1 MGRTRLLLIAGLL
14 GLMVAPLFGQPFST
28 PISQAIALLQ
38 TGVTT
43 FSVVGLDSLGYIN
56 WGSARAASGYGLR
69 DNDGV
74 IESKNDGGDWSPL
87 STEGSAPSTAKY
99 IIQTASASLPNAQA
113 LGALN
118 SALLLNTTTTGVA
131 TAYTGTAC
139 TNQFVRS
146 LSAIGAATC
155 SSVSLSTDVTGT
167 VTVPNGGTGAATL
180 TGVVVGG
187 GTATMTASTS
197 STAGQVLRV
206 TGTNTF
212 AFGALDLD
220 DTDAVTGTLAV
231 ANGGTN
237 LASGTSGGVLG
248 YTASGTV
255 ASSVALTASALVLG
269 GGAGATPTPLGS
281 LGTTTTVLH
290 GNAAGAPTFAA
301 VNIATDTTGTLGV
314 ARGGTNIASYAIGD
328 LIQATGATTLTALA
342 SPSAGSFLRSGGVTT
357 ASVWSTTKWTNSAT
371 TGDILFASGA
381 NQYANLADV
390 AAGSFLR
397 SGGVSTA
404 PVWSTTAWPNSATTG
419 DILTAT
425 SANTYANVAAVAV
438 GRVLGSQGV
447 ATAPAW
453 LTNVTAT
460 SFASLGTVASA
471 GFLRLANTDAVL
483 ARNNADDGNVA
494 LLTSNSSNQVVL
506 GGTNATALTFTDGTR
521 SLFWRVAAAP
531 TISSGFGTT
540 PSIAGTPS
548 AFKVTV
554 GSGGDTTG
562 VVLFNVTWG
571 TAPVCVA
578 NNQTTAQLVR
588 ATPTTTQVTVAGT
601 LGASDVLSVMCVGY

>member
-1 MGRTRLLLIAGLL
+1 MGRTRYLLIAGLL
-14 GLMVAPLFGQPFST
+14 GLLSVPLFGQPFST

-43 FSVVGLDSLGYIN
+43 FAVVGIDADGYIN
-56 WGSARAASGYGLR
+56 FGDGRTASGYGLR

-74 IESKNDGGDWSPL
+74 IESKNLDGDWSPL

-99 IIQTASASLPNAQA
+99 ILQTASASLPNAQA
-113 LGALN
+113 LGSLA
-118 SALLLNTTTTGVA
+118 SALLLNTTTTGVV
-131 TAYTGTAC
+131 TAYTGASC
-139 TNQFVRS
+139 TNQFVRA

-155 SSVSLSTDVTGT
+155 ASVVLSTDVTGT
-167 VTVPNGGTGAATL
+167 LPVANGGTGAATV
-180 TGVVVGG
+180 TGVVTGS
-187 GTATMTASTS
+187 GTSAMSGVTS
-197 STAGQVLRV
+197 ATAGQILRV
-206 TGTNTF
+206 TGSNTF
-212 AFGALDLD
+212 AFGAIDLD

-237 LASGTSGGVLG
+237 LSSGTSGGIMG
-248 YTASGTV
+248 FTASGTV
-255 ASSVALTASALVLG
+255 ASSVALTANALVLG

-342 SPSAGSFLRSGGVTT
+342 SVSAGSFLRSGGVTT
-357 ASVWSTTKWTNSAT
+357 ASTWSTTKWTNSAT
-371 TGDILFASGA
+371 TGDILYASGA

-404 PVWSTTAWPNSATTG
+404 PVWSTTVLPNSATTG
-419 DILTAT
+419 DILVAT
-425 SANTYANVAAVAV
+425 SANTYTNVAAVAV
-438 GRVLGSQGV
+438 GRVLCSAGV
-447 ATAPAW
+447 TTAPAW
-453 LTNVTAT
+453 CTNVVAASYQGTGTA
-460 SFASLGTVASA
+460 SSA
-471 GFLRLANTDAVL
+471 GVLRLANTDAVM
-483 ARNNADDGNVA
+483 ARNAADDGNIS
-494 LLTSNSSNQVVL
+494 LLTSNASDQVVL
-506 GGTNATALTFTDGTR
+506 GGTNATALKYTDGTR
-521 SLFWRVAAAP
+521 SIFWRTSAP

-540 PSIAGTPS
+540 PAIAGNAS
-548 AFKVTV
+548 VFKVTV

-562 VVLFNVTWG
+562 VVLFNSTWA
-571 TAPVCVA
+571 TAPVCLA
-578 NNQTTAQLVR
+578 NNETSAQLVR
-588 ATPTTTQVTVAGT
+588 ATPTTTQVTLAGT
-601 LGASDVLSVMCVGY
+601 MNAADVVGVSCHSS